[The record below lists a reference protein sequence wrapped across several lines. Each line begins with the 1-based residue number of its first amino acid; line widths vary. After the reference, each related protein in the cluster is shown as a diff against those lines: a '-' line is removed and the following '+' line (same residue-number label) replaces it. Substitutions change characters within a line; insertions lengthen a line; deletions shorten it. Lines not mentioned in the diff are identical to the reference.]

1 MYLSRYDIESI
12 ADRVITAYKKL
23 PVLRGQRVNR
33 VHPDFLIHDLLGLSM
48 DYHVLSPTGDILGLT
63 ACDAAIVPIFDN
75 SDHSDYYCLDG
86 RTVLIDRSLLSDHAS
101 IGRRHFTQ
109 VHEAS
114 HQIFKML
121 FPKQYTTST
130 PLAQIH
136 YCTDKRNIQDW
147 EEWRTDVLTSA
158 ILMPYDMIRSNM
170 IEFGLGNRIYRLNK
184 IFAPN
189 EYNHF
194 CEMAN
199 YMEVSKQALSI
210 RLQQLGLLEVNHLKN
225 PYELVDI
232 FPDEEEQNV

>member
-63 ACDAAIVPIFDN
+63 ACDVAIVPIFDN

-114 HQIFKML
+114 HQIFKR
-121 FPKQYTTST
+121 
-130 PLAQIH
+130 
-136 YCTDKRNIQDW
+136 DRNC
-147 EEWRTDVLTSA
+147 WR
-158 ILMPYDMIRSNM
+158 
-170 IEFGLGNRIYRLNK
+170 
-184 IFAPN
+184 
-189 EYNHF
+189 
-194 CEMAN
+194 
-199 YMEVSKQALSI
+199 
-210 RLQQLGLLEVNHLKN
+210 
-225 PYELVDI
+225 
-232 FPDEEEQNV
+232 